1 MLYVATHSLI
11 SIYKVVMSFVQ
22 ALSSA
27 RRNQVISAM
36 KTTSSG
42 AIEMTGDIQ
51 ITGALE
57 AQSIGTTLLNT
68 IFPIGSIY
76 FTASAVNPSTSIGG
90 TWQRYAQGKCLF
102 SVDDFSFE
110 TTGGVKEVVLTEAQ
124 MPSHSHTLDDFVRAV
139 QTNGAIYHNDFQKV
153 PKPIGITTLANTT
166 DTAGG
171 LNGTTQPFNNMPPY
185 IAIYCWKRTS

>member
-1 MLYVATHSLI
+1 MGFVNARSDVRTQQ
-11 SIYKVVMSFVQ
+11 VMSK
-22 ALSSA
+22 
-27 RRNQVISAM
+27 M
-36 KTTSSG
+36 TKTASG

-153 PKPIGITTLANTT
+153 PKPIGVTTLANTT
-166 DTAGG
+166 NTAGG
-171 LNGTTQPFNNMPPY
+171 LNGTTQPLNIMNPY
-185 IAIYCWKRTS
+185 ICCYMWRRTA